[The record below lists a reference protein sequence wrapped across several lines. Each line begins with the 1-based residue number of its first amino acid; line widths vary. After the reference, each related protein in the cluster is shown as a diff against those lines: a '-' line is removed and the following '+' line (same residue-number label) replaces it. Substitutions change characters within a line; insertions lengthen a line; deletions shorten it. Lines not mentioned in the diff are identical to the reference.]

1 MVSGFLAINVFWFF
15 RIKALSE
22 LLLKY
27 FFLSLPWTL
36 PMEIPWLDGGPFQFF
51 PAGGRRFRIAVR
63 RRVDFR
69 TGILRPGLAPDK
81 PGRNGPQSIHQ
92 FGSVSLVAVK
102 TTHPLF
108 GCVSFQD
115 HDMPELFLGKVA
127 AQIIHH
133 GSFGKGRQRRARRN
147 IFLNPRQRSCA
158 GRHLE
163 IALGARWCVLSFA
176 VQCNF
181 RSV

>member
-1 MVSGFLAINVFWFF
+1 MADRFN
-15 RIKALSE
+15 
-22 LLLKY
+22 
-27 FFLSLPWTL
+27 FFL
-36 PMEIPWLDGGPFQFF
+36 
-51 PAGGRRFRIAVR
+51 PANVVSEFAVR
-63 RRVDFR
+63 RMIDFR
-69 TGILRPGLAPDK
+69 TRISSPPPDG
-81 PGRNGPQSIHQ
+81 PGRNDRQSIHQ

-108 GCVSFQD
+108 GCVSFRD